1 MTLIRKRLLEINQV
15 AIRLAVYAEKPAV
28 FFQSAPDDNSETWT
42 SIAQYPRIILSMDM
56 FANAERNVMGLLVVD
71 VICTEEGLPP
81 EEIEPYVIQALEGVF
96 FTPKGDTTFSPKW
109 RNTQVFREQ
118 NVTDK
123 SHNIGMTL
131 NFDIYE
137 FPVLE
142 TSDPDPIAA
151 INFYAQNWDKKLVV
165 IGRDE
170 LPEIFEPKRHSP
182 VAYFRRVNTSV
193 EKQTNTVI
201 WILGDVAMHLFA
213 PTLRD
218 RIEWLEQF
226 SQGLSFAGEITMLDG
241 SLMFVR
247 NIRGDSRADEVT
259 GQLTIGVR
267 YGLLRKPKY
276 VHTMIQA
283 SWKG

>member
-1 MTLIRKRLLEINQV
+1 MNL
-15 AIRLAVYAEKPAV
+15 
-28 FFQSAPDDNSETWT
+28 
-42 SIAQYPRIILSMDM
+42 QYKL
-56 FANAERNVMGLLVVD
+56 
-71 VICTEEGLPP
+71 
-81 EEIEPYVIQALEGVF
+81 YLEGVF

-131 NFDIYE
+131 NFDIYA

-142 TSDPDPIAA
+142 TNDPDPIAA

-170 LPEIFEPKRHSP
+170 LPEIFEPKSHSP
-182 VAYFRRVNTSV
+182 ISYFRRLNTNI
-193 EKQTNTVI
+193 EKQTDTIV
-201 WILGDVAMHLFA
+201 WLLGDIAMHLFA

-218 RIEWLEQF
+218 RMEWLEQF
-226 SQGLSFAGEITMLDG
+226 AQSLSLAGEITMLDG
-241 SLMFVR
+241 SPMFVR

-267 YGLLRKPKY
+267 YGLLRKPQY
-276 VHTMIQA
+276 AHTMIQA